1 MKISLV
7 VCTYMRPDAILNLL
21 HSVNSQWIMPDEVI
35 IVDGSTNTATQQ
47 TLESFTSRVPLQYYL
62 VEPAVRGLTKQRNFG
77 VSKVSEEMEIVA
89 FLDDDVV
96 LKPIYFQEIAKTFS
110 DFPGAVG
117 VGGLDVRE
125 NGYFKLAEGQT
136 LSKYSHYSFDGY
148 ATPEPLRFK
157 VRRFF
162 GLISDLPPDIIPPFS
177 HGRSGHPPSGKTY
190 EVEHLIGLSMAY
202 RKHVFDHIRFSPYF
216 EGYGLYEDFDFS
228 LRSMAFGKL
237 YINTKATLEHFHA
250 PAGRPNFFKYGQMV
264 VANGWYV
271 WRLRFPKTSFK
282 DTAKWHL
289 TCLLLT
295 HIRLLIVIKGPHRGD
310 ALRDYFGR
318 MKAWF
323 VLWFVKPKVTI

>member
-7 VCTYMRPDAILNLL
+7 ICTYMRPDSVTNLL
-21 HSVNSQWIMPDEVI
+21 QSVNSQLKKPDEVI
-35 IVDGSTNTATQQ
+35 IVDGSTNTETRDALQNFNF
-47 TLESFTSRVPLQYYL
+47 SFPFSYFLVDKEVRV
-62 VEPAVRGLTKQRNFG
+62 LTKQRNFG
-77 VSKVSEEMEIVA
+77 VSKVSGDSEIVA
-89 FLDDDVV
+89 FLDDDVI
-96 LKPIYFQEIAKTFS
+96 LHPKYFQEIARSFS
-110 DFPGAVG
+110 EHPDAIG

-125 NGYFKLAEGQT
+125 NGYFKLVEGQK
-136 LSKYSHYSFDGY
+136 LSKYSHYTFDGY

-202 RKHVFDHIRFSPYF
+202 KRSVFDHIRFSPYF

-237 YINTKATLEHFHA
+237 YLNTKATLEHFHA

-264 VANGWYV
+264 VTNGWYV
-271 WRLRFPKTSFK
+271 WRLRFPKSKLK
-282 DTAKWHL
+282 DTIKWHL
-289 TCLLLT
+289 TCLLLA
-295 HIRLLIVIKGPHRGD
+295 HIRLLILIKGPHRGD
-310 ALRDYFGR
+310 ALRDYLGR
-318 MKAWF
+318 MKAWI
-323 VLWFVKPKVTI
+323 VLWFKKPIVEL